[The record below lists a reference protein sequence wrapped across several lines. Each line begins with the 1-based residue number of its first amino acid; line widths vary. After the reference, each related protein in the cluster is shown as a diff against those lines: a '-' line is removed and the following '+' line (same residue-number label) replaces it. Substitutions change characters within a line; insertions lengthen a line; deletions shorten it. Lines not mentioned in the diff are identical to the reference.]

1 MITKKEELAII
12 NETIGKLGENS
23 YLGPWLLS
31 VRHEL
36 EAMMRADTFPR
47 ISLAEAKD
55 HALHIVKEGEQKAGQ
70 IVAKAE
76 KEAEKRETKAQSN
89 VDFASSAIRGAIQ
102 SLIAIDERF

>member
-12 NETIGKLGENS
+12 NETIAKLGENS
-23 YLGPWLLS
+23 YLGPWFLS

-36 EAMMRADTFPR
+36 EAMMRADSFPR

-55 HALHIVKEGEQKAGQ
+55 HALQIVKEGEKKAEQ
-70 IVAKAE
+70 IIAKAE
-76 KEAEKRETKAQSN
+76 KEAEKRETRAQSN
-89 VDFASSAIRGAIQ
+89 VDFASNAIRGAIQ

>member
-1 MITKKEELAII
+1 MITKKEELTII

-55 HALHIVKEGEQKAGQ
+55 HALQIVKEGEKKAEQ
-70 IVAKAE
+70 IIAKAE

-89 VDFASSAIRGAIQ
+89 VDFASNAIRGAIQ